1 MFGFF
6 GNRFR
11 KMNCPCPQLTL
22 KVAEIHGSKIQCVQN
37 LKKKKRSINMTPFVD
52 FFFGSDLDS
61 RLKSTSILFL
71 SFLNRPLTDNHMEK
85 AKGE

>member
-37 LKKKKRSINMTPFVD
+37 LKKKKINQYDNVCR
-52 FFFGSDLDS
+52 FFFWSDLDS